1 MGDLTG
7 GVLPELADV
16 SAELGADS
24 AERCI
29 DAAGQFAHAGGCA
42 KRDQSDDQ
50 GVFDEILSLFTAG
63 QILELHIELQ
73 KQVVH

>member
-29 DAAGQFAHAGGCA
+29 DAAGQLAHTGGCA
-42 KRDQSDDQ
+42 ERDQSDDQ
-50 GVFDEILSLFTAG
+50 GILHEILTLFTAG
-63 QILELHIELQ
+63 QILELNIELQ
-73 KQVVH
+73 K